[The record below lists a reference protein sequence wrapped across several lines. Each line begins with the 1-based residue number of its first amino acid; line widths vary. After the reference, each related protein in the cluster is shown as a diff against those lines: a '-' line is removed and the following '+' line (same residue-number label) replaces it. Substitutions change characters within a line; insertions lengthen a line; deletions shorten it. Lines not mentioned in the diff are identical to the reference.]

1 MFDRNDVDAPVRLL
15 DPVDP
20 EVATTG
26 AVQPGKVELLCL
38 AVPLAVPL
46 RMRRQ
51 GAVSKLDGCGTDA
64 VRKP

>member
-1 MFDRNDVDAPVRLL
+1 
-15 DPVDP
+15 
-20 EVATTG
+20 
-26 AVQPGKVELLCL
+26 VQPGKVELLCL

-51 GAVSKLDGCGTDA
+51 GAASKLDGCGTDA